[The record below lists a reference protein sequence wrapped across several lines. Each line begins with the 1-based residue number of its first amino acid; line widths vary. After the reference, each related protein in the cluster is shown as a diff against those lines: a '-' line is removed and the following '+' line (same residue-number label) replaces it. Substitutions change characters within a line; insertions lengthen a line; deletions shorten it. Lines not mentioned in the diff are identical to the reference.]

1 MCFRIDVERKK
12 DCIVL
17 RVHGA
22 LVGWEAE
29 RVLREEIV
37 NATAECPEIVLN
49 LRELSA
55 IDPGCLGALESGLI
69 GGVSI
74 EGGGPYVEAL
84 LRK

>member
-12 DCIVL
+12 DSIVL
-17 RVHGA
+17 SVHGA

-29 RVLREEIV
+29 RVLREQIV
-37 NATAECPEIVLN
+37 NAVSESQEIVLN

-74 EGGGPYVEAL
+74 EGGGAYVEAL

>member
-1 MCFRIDVERKK
+1 MSFRIDVERKRER
-12 DCIVL
+12 IVL
-17 RVHGA
+17 RVQGA

-29 RVLREEIV
+29 QVLREQIV
-37 NATAECPEIVLN
+37 AAVSERPEIVLD
-49 LRELSA
+49 LRELTA

-74 EGGGPYVEAL
+74 EGGGAYVETL